1 MNKPINKYIQRKLDQ
16 AVGIDDLRIWEK
28 IRDREI
34 LKQKIEKSKTKEVK
48 LKLKLFY
55 DNLQY
60 KNDKYKIAKTFSKSK
75 NICYVYFLINYDQ
88 IVYIGKS
95 INYEA
100 RITAHGF
107 DYNLIRVIKTNEDL
121 GEKWETKL
129 IKKYQP
135 IHNKDGISTFKV
147 DLETRKTCYTGMSK
161 VRKYDPVKPQ
171 LNLKFKETHIKK
183 KYYTSKDSRRIYYSF
198 EDTVNRLKQYK
209 IKFWSYENRRIKFY
223 TFKPDDVKNI
233 YCITKTP
240 TDVENERVS
249 NTN

>member
-1 MNKPINKYIQRKLDQ
+1 MNKSLTELLRKRVAEAQDERWKE
-16 AVGIDDLRIWEK
+16 VEERHIF
-28 IRDREI
+28 
-34 LKQKIEKSKTKEVK
+34 LKKLQKKKEKEVK
-48 LKLKLFY
+48 KKLKLFY

-60 KNDKYKIAKTFSKSK
+60 KNNKYKIAKTFSKSK
-75 NICYVYFLINYDQ
+75 NICYVYFLINYDE

-107 DYNLIRVIKTNEDL
+107 EYNLIRVIKTNEEL

-161 VRKYDPVKPQ
+161 VRKYDPIKPQ

-183 KYYTSKDSRRIYYSF
+183 KYYTYKDARSVFYSF
-198 EDTVNRLKQYK
+198 EDTVNRFKQYK
-209 IKFWSYENRRIKFY
+209 VKFWSYQNKRIRFY
-223 TFKPDDVKNI
+223 TFKPNDVK
-233 YCITKTP
+233 YLYPITKKP
-240 TDVENERVS
+240 IDIENERIPD
-249 NTN
+249 TN

>member
-1 MNKPINKYIQRKLDQ
+1 MNKSLTELLRKRVAEAEDERWKEVQERHIFL
-16 AVGIDDLRIWEK
+16 
-28 IRDREI
+28 
-34 LKQKIEKSKTKEVK
+34 QKLQKKKEKEVK

-75 NICYVYFLINYDQ
+75 NICYVYFLINYDE

-107 DYNLIRVIKTNEDL
+107 EYNLIRVIKTNEDL
-121 GEKWETKL
+121 GEKWEIKL

-161 VRKYDPVKPQ
+161 VRKYDPIKPQ
-171 LNLKFKETHIKK
+171 LNLKFKETHVKK
-183 KYYTSKDSRRIYYSF
+183 KYYTYKDARSVFYSF
-198 EDTVNRLKQYK
+198 EDTVNRFKQYK
-209 IKFWSYENRRIKFY
+209 VKFWSYQNKRIRFY
-223 TFKPDDVKNI
+223 TFKPNDVK
-233 YCITKTP
+233 YLYPITKKP
-240 TDVENERVS
+240 IDIENEGIS
-249 NTN
+249 TTN

>member
-1 MNKPINKYIQRKLDQ
+1 MNKSLTELLRKRVAEAQDERWKE
-16 AVGIDDLRIWEK
+16 VEERHIF
-28 IRDREI
+28 
-34 LKQKIEKSKTKEVK
+34 LKKLQKKKEKEVK
-48 LKLKLFY
+48 IKLKLFY

-60 KNDKYKIAKTFSKSK
+60 KNNKYKIAKTFSKSK
-75 NICYVYFLINYDQ
+75 NICYVYFLINYDE

-107 DYNLIRVIKTNEDL
+107 EYNLIRVIKTNEEL

-161 VRKYDPVKPQ
+161 VRKYDPIKPQ

-183 KYYTSKDSRRIYYSF
+183 KYYTYKDARSVFYSF
-198 EDTVNRLKQYK
+198 EDTVNRFKQYK
-209 IKFWSYENRRIKFY
+209 VKFWSYQNKRIRFY
-223 TFKPDDVKNI
+223 TFKPNDVK
-233 YCITKTP
+233 YLYPITKKP
-240 TDVENERVS
+240 IDIENERIS

>member
-1 MNKPINKYIQRKLDQ
+1 MNKSLTELLRKRVAEAKDERWKEVQERHIFL
-16 AVGIDDLRIWEK
+16 
-28 IRDREI
+28 
-34 LKQKIEKSKTKEVK
+34 QKLQKKKEKEVK

-55 DNLQY
+55 NNLQY

-75 NICYVYFLINYDQ
+75 NICYVYFLINYDE

-161 VRKYDPVKPQ
+161 VRKYDPIKPQ

-183 KYYTSKDSRRIYYSF
+183 KYYTYKDARTVFYSF
-198 EDTVNRLKQYK
+198 EDTVNRFKQYK
-209 IKFWSYENRRIKFY
+209 VKFWCYQNKRIKFY
-223 TFKPDDVKNI
+223 TFKPDDVK
-233 YCITKTP
+233 YLYPITTKP
-240 TDVENERVS
+240 IDIENES
-249 NTN
+249 NTANF

>member
-1 MNKPINKYIQRKLDQ
+1 MNKSLSELLRKNVAEAESERWKQ
-16 AVGIDDLRIWEK
+16 VQERHIF
-28 IRDREI
+28 
-34 LKQKIEKSKTKEVK
+34 LKKLQKKKEKEVK

-75 NICYVYFLINYDQ
+75 NICYVYFLINYDE

-107 DYNLIRVIKTNEDL
+107 EYNLIRVIKTNEDL

-161 VRKYDPVKPQ
+161 VRKYDPIKPQ

-183 KYYTSKDSRRIYYSF
+183 KYYTYKDARSVFYSF
-198 EDTVNRLKQYK
+198 EDTVNRFKQYK
-209 IKFWSYENRRIKFY
+209 VKFWSYQNKRIRFY
-223 TFKPDDVKNI
+223 TFKPDDVK
-233 YCITKTP
+233 YLYPITKKP
-240 TDVENERVS
+240 IDIENERIS
-249 NTN
+249 TTN

>member
-1 MNKPINKYIQRKLDQ
+1 MNKSLTELLRKRVAEAKDERWKEVQERHIFL
-16 AVGIDDLRIWEK
+16 
-28 IRDREI
+28 
-34 LKQKIEKSKTKEVK
+34 QKLQKKKEKEVK

-75 NICYVYFLINYDQ
+75 NICYVYFLINYDE

-107 DYNLIRVIKTNEDL
+107 EYNLIRVIKTNEDL

-161 VRKYDPVKPQ
+161 VRKYDPIKPQ
-171 LNLKFKETHIKK
+171 LNLKFKETHVKK
-183 KYYTSKDSRRIYYSF
+183 KYYTYKDARSVFYSF
-198 EDTVNRLKQYK
+198 EDTVNRFKQYK
-209 IKFWSYENRRIKFY
+209 VKFWSYQNKRIRFY
-223 TFKPDDVKNI
+223 TFKPDDVK
-233 YCITKTP
+233 YLYPITKKP
-240 TDVENERVS
+240 IDIENEGIS
-249 NTN
+249 TTN

>member
-1 MNKPINKYIQRKLDQ
+1 MNKSLTELLRKRVAEAQDERWKE
-16 AVGIDDLRIWEK
+16 VEERHIF
-28 IRDREI
+28 
-34 LKQKIEKSKTKEVK
+34 LKKLQKKKEKEVK
-48 LKLKLFY
+48 IKLKLFY

-60 KNDKYKIAKTFSKSK
+60 KNNKYKIAKTFSKSK
-75 NICYVYFLINYDQ
+75 NICYVYFLINYDE

-107 DYNLIRVIKTNEDL
+107 EYNLIRVIKTNEEL

-161 VRKYDPVKPQ
+161 VRKYDPIKPQ

-183 KYYTSKDSRRIYYSF
+183 KYYTYKDARSVFYSF
-198 EDTVNRLKQYK
+198 EDTVNRFKQYK
-209 IKFWSYENRRIKFY
+209 VKFWSYQNKRIRFY
-223 TFKPDDVKNI
+223 TFKPNDVK
-233 YCITKTP
+233 YLYPITKKP
-240 TDVENERVS
+240 IDIENERIPD
-249 NTN
+249 TN

>member
-1 MNKPINKYIQRKLDQ
+1 MNKFDLDKL
-16 AVGIDDLRIWEK
+16 IIEN
-28 IRDREI
+28 RDRQWKEV
-34 LKQKIEKSKTKEVK
+34 QKRHIFLQKLQKKKEKEVK

-55 DNLQY
+55 NNLQY

-75 NICYVYFLINYDQ
+75 NICYVYFLINYDE

-100 RITAHGF
+100 RITAHNF

-121 GEKWETKL
+121 GEKWEIKL

-161 VRKYDPVKPQ
+161 VRKYNPIKPQ

-183 KYYTSKDSRRIYYSF
+183 KYYTYKDARSIFYSF
-198 EDTVNRLKQYK
+198 EDTVNRFKQYK
-209 IKFWSYENRRIKFY
+209 VKFWSYQNKRIRFY
-223 TFKPDDVKNI
+223 TFKPDDVK
-233 YCITKTP
+233 YLYPITKKP
-240 TDVENERVS
+240 IDIENEGIS
-249 NTN
+249 TTN

>member
-1 MNKPINKYIQRKLDQ
+1 MNKSLTELLRKRVAEAEDERWKEVQERHIFL
-16 AVGIDDLRIWEK
+16 
-28 IRDREI
+28 
-34 LKQKIEKSKTKEVK
+34 QKLQKKKEKEVK

-75 NICYVYFLINYDQ
+75 NICYVYFLINYDE

-107 DYNLIRVIKTNEDL
+107 EYNLIRVIKTNEDL

-161 VRKYDPVKPQ
+161 VRKYDPIKPQ

-183 KYYTSKDSRRIYYSF
+183 KYYTYKDARSIFYSF
-198 EDTVNRLKQYK
+198 EDTVNRFKQYK
-209 IKFWSYENRRIKFY
+209 VKFWSYQNKRIRFY
-223 TFKPDDVKNI
+223 TFKPDDVK
-233 YCITKTP
+233 YLYPITKKP
-240 TDVENERVS
+240 IDIENEGIS
-249 NTN
+249 TTN

>member
-1 MNKPINKYIQRKLDQ
+1 MNKFDLDKL
-16 AVGIDDLRIWEK
+16 IIEN
-28 IRDREI
+28 RDRQWKEV
-34 LKQKIEKSKTKEVK
+34 QKRHIFLQKLQKKKEKEVK

-55 DNLQY
+55 NNLQY

-75 NICYVYFLINYDQ
+75 NICYVYFLINYDE

-100 RITAHGF
+100 RITAHNF

-121 GEKWETKL
+121 GEKWEIKL

-161 VRKYDPVKPQ
+161 VRKYDPIKPQ

-183 KYYTSKDSRRIYYSF
+183 KYYTYKDARTVFYSF
-198 EDTVNRLKQYK
+198 EDTVNRFKQYK
-209 IKFWSYENRRIKFY
+209 VKFWCYQNKRIKFY
-223 TFKPDDVKNI
+223 TFKPDDVK
-233 YCITKTP
+233 YLYPITTKP
-240 TDVENERVS
+240 IDIENES
-249 NTN
+249 NTANF

>member
-1 MNKPINKYIQRKLDQ
+1 MNKFDLDKL
-16 AVGIDDLRIWEK
+16 IIEN
-28 IRDREI
+28 RDRQWKEV
-34 LKQKIEKSKTKEVK
+34 QKRHIFLQKLQKKKEKEVK

-55 DNLQY
+55 NNLQY

-75 NICYVYFLINYDQ
+75 NICYVYFLINYDE

-100 RITAHGF
+100 RITAHNF

-121 GEKWETKL
+121 GEKWEIKL

-161 VRKYDPVKPQ
+161 VRKYNPIKPQ

-183 KYYTSKDSRRIYYSF
+183 KYYTYKDARTVFYSF
-198 EDTVNRLKQYK
+198 EDTVNRFKQYK
-209 IKFWSYENRRIKFY
+209 VKFWCYQNKRIKFY
-223 TFKPDDVKNI
+223 TFKPDDVK
-233 YCITKTP
+233 YLYPITTKP
-240 TDVENERVS
+240 IDIENES
-249 NTN
+249 NTANF

>member
-1 MNKPINKYIQRKLDQ
+1 MNKSLTELLRKRVAEAQDERWKE
-16 AVGIDDLRIWEK
+16 VEERHIF
-28 IRDREI
+28 
-34 LKQKIEKSKTKEVK
+34 LKKLQKKKEKEVK
-48 LKLKLFY
+48 IKLKLFY

-60 KNDKYKIAKTFSKSK
+60 KNNKYKIAKTFSKSK
-75 NICYVYFLINYDQ
+75 NICYVYFLINYDE

-107 DYNLIRVIKTNEDL
+107 EYNLIRVIKTNEEL

-161 VRKYDPVKPQ
+161 VRKYDPIKPQ

-183 KYYTSKDSRRIYYSF
+183 KYYTYKDARSVFYSF
-198 EDTVNRLKQYK
+198 EDTVNRFKQYK
-209 IKFWSYENRRIKFY
+209 VKFWSYQNKRIRFY
-223 TFKPDDVKNI
+223 TFKPNDVK
-233 YCITKTP
+233 YLYPITKKP
-240 TDVENERVS
+240 IDIENERIS
-249 NTN
+249 TTN